1 MFHRIGLALSAAVLA
16 GAGVAGVPVAAS
28 AQPSPVPPGGGMA
41 TTAPSP
47 GPTAGEQRQHGDMLK
62 GVEHG
67 EGTVQTKNGLVH
79 VAMQKGTLT
88 SIAESSVTVKSAD
101 GWTRTWTLGSD
112 LRVSESR
119 HTLQPGVLKTGSN
132 ITIAGTTS
140 GTGDSETYT
149 ARFVRL
155 HEHGGMQQ
163 SGPATPPAET
173 PSPTGM

>member
-1 MFHRIGLALSAAVLA
+1 
-16 GAGVAGVPVAAS
+16 
-28 AQPSPVPPGGGMA
+28 
-41 TTAPSP
+41 
-47 GPTAGEQRQHGDMLK
+47 MLR

-88 SIAESSVTVKSAD
+88 SISESSVTVKSAD

-112 LRVSESR
+112 LRVFESR
-119 HTLQPGVLKTGSN
+119 HTLQPGVLKAGSN
-132 ITIAGTTS
+132 VTIAGTTS

-155 HEHGGMQQ
+155 HEHGGMQP
-163 SGPATPPAET
+163 SAPATPPAGT